1 VSFQEIINT
10 YIKRGYVIMF
20 DELIERLK
28 AILQEIEQNASNEKE
43 VVSELEDIID
53 SLKNSKCSND
63 MFCGMDKKW

>member
-1 VSFQEIINT
+1 
-10 YIKRGYVIMF
+10 MF
-20 DELIERLK
+20 EELIKKLT

-43 VVSELEDIID
+43 LVSELEDIID